1 MAKKL
6 DFFFWA
12 IPGAVSSPES
22 LDVSQIYGFTAL
34 EFISDTIPERKEVM
48 YDSRKSMLVPVTFD
62 FFHKLGV
69 FFPFFM
75 KDFKDVEGKCDSTSK
90 ATRDILLLLLL
101 FGTG

>member
-6 DFFFWA
+6 DLFISA
-12 IPGAVSSPES
+12 IPVAVSSPES
-22 LDVSQIYGFTAL
+22 LDVFQIYGFTAL
-34 EFISDTIPERKEVM
+34 ELISDTIPERKEVM
-48 YDSRKSMLVPVTFD
+48 YDSRKSMVVPVTFD

-75 KDFKDVEGKCDSTSK
+75 KDFKDVEGSCASTSK
-90 ATRDILLLLLL
+90 ATRDILFSLLL

>member
-6 DFFFWA
+6 DFLISA
-12 IPGAVSSPES
+12 IPVAVSSPES
-22 LDVSQIYGFTAL
+22 LDVFQIYGFTAL
-34 EFISDTIPERKEVM
+34 ELISDTIPERKEVM

-75 KDFKDVEGKCDSTSK
+75 KDFKDVEGSCACTSK
-90 ATRDILLLLLL
+90 TTRDILLSLLL